1 MFVCLKGFE
10 QLLCIITIII
20 IGLFVGLSGLFTIKI
35 CKNTW
40 CCIISFA
47 LFCFSAYAETKD
59 WRFCFVMFL
68 YKGMFSIVFALLF
81 VSICL
86 TLGMCGCVG
95 AVKSASKVFVYI
107 YKSELDNRNSSRKQ
121 WSQVG
126 EFMCL
131 CYKWVWLV
139 KNCLFCLCG
148 FDSHYCIGKNI
159 YFLLLCLHSAF
170 FARTKQLDS
179 SISLAWVY
187 LFLLLVVVVVAC
199 TCLSVCLCVR
209 SIVVGC
215 SVCLVSLLIYYGRI
229 WVALSYYFLHFSAC
243 PMYVVVVVVVYVFV
257 C

>member
-1 MFVCLKGFE
+1 MFSLCYLYVWVCLCGEKCFKR
-10 QLLCIITIII
+10 C
-20 IGLFVGLSGLFTIKI
+20 LFT
-35 CKNTW
+35 
-40 CCIISFA
+40 F
-47 LFCFSAYAETKD
+47 
-59 WRFCFVMFL
+59 
-68 YKGMFSIVFALLF
+68 
-81 VSICL
+81 
-86 TLGMCGCVG
+86 
-95 AVKSASKVFVYI
+95 
-107 YKSELDNRNSSRKQ
+107 KSELDNRNSKKQ

-126 EFMCL
+126 EFVCL

-187 LFLLLVVVVVAC
+187 LFLLLVVVVVVFAC
-199 TCLSVCLCVR
+199 TCLSLCVCVR

-243 PMYVVVVVVVYVFV
+243 PMYVVVVVVVVYVFV